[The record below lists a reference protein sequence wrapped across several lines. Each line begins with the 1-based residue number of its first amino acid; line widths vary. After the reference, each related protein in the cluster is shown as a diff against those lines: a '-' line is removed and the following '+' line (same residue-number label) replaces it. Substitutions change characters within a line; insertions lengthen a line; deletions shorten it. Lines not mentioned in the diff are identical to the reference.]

1 VSGRPRTSESGF
13 ALVAVLLV
21 LAIVGVVGAEF
32 AYSMRLEASAVR
44 AYRDGILAAHL
55 AEAGIAQ
62 AIRELLAVNA
72 SYVAL
77 DDDGSLTFFT
87 RERTVL
93 PRLPRAKV
101 PFGPGQY
108 SYRISDEE
116 ARINLNAVPPERLDR
131 LLQALGLEKNVR
143 DTIVDSVQD
152 WRDANEEHRTNGAE
166 SEDYYLKLALPYR
179 ARNGNLES
187 LVELRQIKGV
197 TDALYEGTPERL
209 GLAEVLT
216 VRSTGQININTTGPL
231 VLRALGF
238 SEAEI
243 SDVMLARRDAIFVSV
258 PGRYAGRGLV
268 ATTRTFRI
276 EAEGIIDGQVRA
288 RITAIV
294 QRRTDTAPSSVA
306 ILEWS
311 GVR

>member
-1 VSGRPRTSESGF
+1 VTSRPPSSQSGF

-32 AYSMRLEASAVR
+32 SYAMRLEASAVR

-55 AEAGIAQ
+55 AEAGIEQ

-72 SYVAL
+72 AYVAL
-77 DDDGSLTFFT
+77 DDDGALTFYT
-87 RERTVL
+87 RERTGL
-93 PRLPRAKV
+93 PRRPRAKV

-116 ARINLNAVPPERLDR
+116 ARINVNAAPPERFDR
-131 LLQALGLEKNVR
+131 LLHALGLEKNVR
-143 DTIVDSVQD
+143 DAIVDSVQD
-152 WRDANEEHRTNGAE
+152 WRDANEEHRANGAE
-166 SEDYYLKLALPYR
+166 SEDYYLKLPLPYR
-179 ARNGNLES
+179 SRNGNLES
-187 LVELRQIKGV
+187 LVELRQIKGI

-243 SDVMLARRDAIFVSV
+243 SDVTLARRDAIFLSV
-258 PGRYAGRGLV
+258 PGRFAGRGLV

-276 EAEGIIDGQVRA
+276 EAEGVIDGQVRA

-311 GVR
+311 GIR

>member
-1 VSGRPRTSESGF
+1 
-13 ALVAVLLV
+13 VAVLLV
-21 LAIVGVVGAEF
+21 LAIIGVVGAEF

-55 AEAGIAQ
+55 AEAGIEE
-62 AIRELLAVNA
+62 AIREVLAVNA
-72 SYVAL
+72 AYVAL
-77 DDDGSLTFFT
+77 DDDGALTFYT
-87 RERTVL
+87 RERTAL
-93 PRLPRAKV
+93 PRRPRAKV

-108 SYRISDEE
+108 SYRSSDEE
-116 ARINLNAVPPERLDR
+116 ARLNVNAAPPERFDR

-143 DTIVDSVQD
+143 DVIVDSVQD
-152 WRDANEEHRTNGAE
+152 WRDANEEHRANGAE
-166 SEDYYLKLALPYR
+166 SEDYYLKLPLPYR
-179 ARNGNLES
+179 SRNGNLES

-209 GLAEVLT
+209 GLTEVLT

-243 SDVMLARRDAIFVSV
+243 SDVTLARRDAIYLSV
-258 PGRYAGRGLV
+258 PGRFAGRGLV

-276 EAEGIIDGQVRA
+276 EAEGLIDGQVRA
-288 RITAIV
+288 RIMAIV

-306 ILEWS
+306 VLEWS

>member
-1 VSGRPRTSESGF
+1 
-13 ALVAVLLV
+13 VAVLLV

-44 AYRDGILAAHL
+44 AYRDGVLAAHL
-55 AEAGIAQ
+55 AEAAIEQ

-87 RERTVL
+87 RERTQL
-93 PRLPRAKV
+93 PRIPRVRV

-116 ARINLNAVPPERLDR
+116 ARINVNAAAPERLDR
-131 LLQALGLEKNVR
+131 LLQAMGLEKNAR

-152 WRDANEEHRTNGAE
+152 WRDANEEHRLNGAE
-166 SEDYYLKLALPYR
+166 SEDYYLKLPLPYR
-179 ARNGNLES
+179 SRNGNLES

-197 TDALYEGTPERL
+197 TDELYAGTSERL

-216 VRSTGQININTTGPL
+216 VRSTGQININTTSPL

-238 SEAEI
+238 AEAEI
-243 SDVMLARRDAIFVSV
+243 SDVMQARRDALFVSV

-288 RITAIV
+288 RIRAIV
-294 QRRTDTAPSSVA
+294 QRRTDTAPASMA

-311 GVR
+311 GLR